1 MRKLPAYDPYLDT
14 ILCIRSAHHSPDE
27 EAALIQNVFD
37 ALHLVQHRR
46 PKKERDLHFLS
57 EMRQSQPNFQFG
69 KRHPS
74 AISDGTAPRAAVL
87 PSAAL
92 RVPFLPLLARLHA
105 DFQSARGRR
114 SKARYR
120 ALLRRF
126 EEGGSHA

>member
-1 MRKLPAYDPYLDT
+1 MTAHTFIDPYLDT
-14 ILCIRSAHHSPDE
+14 INDIVASGAE
-27 EAALIQNVFD
+27 NEAALVGQVFD
-37 ALHLVQHRR
+37 ALHLVQHCR
-46 PKKERDLHFLS
+46 PKKERVLHFLP

-69 KRHPS
+69 KRHPP
-74 AISDGTAPRAAVL
+74 AISDRAAPRAAGL

-114 SKARYR
+114 SKARYS